1 MGLKETTNRVCVPIM
16 AGDTDEAIA
25 KMRTAAPFAD
35 VIEIRLDVMHTFDLD
50 TIIPAVSNPLIVTYR
65 SKKEGGNG
73 LARYETRLH
82 YLMKAMA
89 SGADFVDVEYR
100 MPLEFRQP
108 LLQMQRSSKLILST
122 HMSNGTPSGEK
133 LQDLFRKMA
142 ATGADILKIITLAR
156 NPEDNLRVLRLI
168 PMARK
173 LGIPIIAFCM
183 GPLGRISRIA
193 TCQFGGFLTF
203 ASLDD
208 DQASA
213 PGQLTIREMRKIFK
227 MLTA

>member
-1 MGLKETTNRVCVPIM
+1 M
-16 AGDTDEAIA
+16 AGDTDEAIE
-25 KMRTAAPFAD
+25 KMRAAAPFSD
-35 VIEIRLDVMHTFDLD
+35 VIEIRLDVMRAFDLD
-50 TIIPAVSNPLIVTYR
+50 TIIPAASNPLIVTYR

-73 LARYETRLH
+73 LAHYETRLRH
-82 YLMKAMA
+82 LMKAIA

-100 MPLEFRQP
+100 MPLAFRQP
-108 LLQMQRSSKLILST
+108 LLQMQRSSKLIMSI
-122 HMSNGTPSGEK
+122 HISNGTPSREI
-133 LQDLFRKMA
+133 LYDLLRKMA

-156 NPEDNLRVLRLI
+156 NPEDNLRVLGLI
-168 PMARK
+168 PIARK

-193 TCQFGGFLTF
+193 TCHVGGFLTF

-213 PGQLTIREMRKIFK
+213 PGQLTIREMRKIFE
-227 MLTA
+227 MLSS